1 MGAGRADAEEHDAEL
16 CRADSRDGANCLSIT
31 HARPTLDQ
39 VMADSSVF
47 LGPEASSLF
56 V

>member
-1 MGAGRADAEEHDAEL
+1 VLAGPMPKSTTRSCVGQIPGTVPTAY
-16 CRADSRDGANCLSIT
+16 RS
-31 HARPTLDQ
+31 PTLDQ